1 MGIYIQAD
9 LELAM
14 TVAEVAAL
22 LIAYEKTIYRLVT
35 KGEILGFKVIGSWR
49 YKRNVLDKWV
59 QAKKE
64 ATTQT
69 LYAVES
75 ATSALGQI
83 T

>member
-1 MGIYIQAD
+1 
-9 LELAM
+9 M
-14 TVAEVAAL
+14 TVAEIATL

-35 KGEILGFKVIGSWR
+35 KGEILGLKVIASWR
-49 YKRNVLDKWV
+49 FQRKVLDKWF

-75 ATSALGQI
+75 ATLALGQI